1 MRVLQQHHCS
11 AVHLCEQCGAEFTTN
26 YRLRRHVRVE
36 HEGLRYM
43 CSVCGAQFR
52 SDGKRREHEI
62 ARHTALKPRQCR
74 HCGAAFARYS
84 SLSRHL
90 RQCRSGLKVAPDML
104 QPPKI
109 PPEMMPPPLPMQV
122 REQPVME
129 FSAASETSTIDNLAL
144 LVPAAV
150 VDASASSYLARQ
162 YHGKLLP

>member
-1 MRVLQQHHCS
+1 MNLFTEISELSSVLQQHHCS

-90 RQCRSGLKVAPDML
+90 RQCRGVKPT
-104 QPPKI
+104 
-109 PPEMMPPPLPMQV
+109 EMMP
-122 REQPVME
+122 REPTLA
-129 FSAASETSTIDNLAL
+129 FPSETSTIDNLAL
-144 LVPAAV
+144 LVPVPAV
-150 VDASASSYLARQ
+150 VDVSQPSYLARP
-162 YHGKLLP
+162 YPGKLM

>member
-1 MRVLQQHHCS
+1 VSLWCTAQQQHHCS

-90 RQCRSGLKVAPDML
+90 RQCRGGMKPQDTT
-104 QPPKI
+104 P
-109 PPEMMPPPLPMQV
+109 
-122 REQPVME
+122 REPTLA
-129 FSAASETSTIDNLAL
+129 FPSSEPSTIDNLAL
-144 LVPAAV
+144 LVP
-150 VDASASSYLARQ
+150 VDVTGASYFARP
-162 YHGKLLP
+162 YVGKHMP

>member
-1 MRVLQQHHCS
+1 
-11 AVHLCEQCGAEFTTN
+11 VHLCEQCGAEFTTN
-26 YRLRRHVRVE
+26 YRLQRHMRVE

-90 RQCRSGLKVAPDML
+90 RQCRIGKPPDML
-104 QPPKI
+104 
-109 PPEMMPPPLPMQV
+109 PPPP
-122 REQPVME
+122 QPQQHPTIGV
-129 FSAASETSTIDNLAL
+129 FPSDTPTIGVFPSETSTIDNLTL
-144 LVPAAV
+144 LVPAV
-150 VDASASSYLARQ
+150 VDVSASSYLARP
-162 YHGKLLP
+162 YPGKLMP

>member
-1 MRVLQQHHCS
+1 
-11 AVHLCEQCGAEFTTN
+11 
-26 YRLRRHVRVE
+26 VE

-90 RQCRSGLKVAPDML
+90 RQCRVGKPPDM
-104 QPPKI
+104 
-109 PPEMMPPPLPMQV
+109 MPQHPTIGVFPS
-122 REQPVME
+122 ET
-129 FSAASETSTIDNLAL
+129 SAIGVFASETSTIDNLTL
-144 LVPAAV
+144 LVPAV
-150 VDASASSYLARQ
+150 VDVSTASYLARP
-162 YHGKLLP
+162 YPGKLMP

>member
-1 MRVLQQHHCS
+1 MSLLQQHHCS

-90 RQCRSGLKVAPDML
+90 RQCRVGKPPDM
-104 QPPKI
+104 
-109 PPEMMPPPLPMQV
+109 MPRADPTLAGVAAFPM
-122 REQPVME
+122 
-129 FSAASETSTIDNLAL
+129 ETSTIDNLAL
-144 LVPAAV
+144 LVPAV
-150 VDASASSYLARQ
+150 VDVNASSYLARP
-162 YHGKLLP
+162 YPGKLLP